1 MNTAHNPPSS
11 PSSQAPRLAPFHS
24 SARTALSL
32 NTDPVTGQ
40 RVQLLTTSRLE
51 MNWAAGE
58 LQVRCK
64 ASRGVMDPDR
74 AMQRPMRRARGAL

>member
-1 MNTAHNPPSS
+1 MNTAHNPL
-11 PSSQAPRLAPFHS
+11 SSQAPRLAPFHS
-24 SARTALSL
+24 STRTALSV
-32 NTDPVTGQ
+32 NTDAATGQ

-64 ASRGVMDPDR
+64 ALRVVMDADK
-74 AMQRPMRRARGAL
+74 AVQRPMRRARGAL